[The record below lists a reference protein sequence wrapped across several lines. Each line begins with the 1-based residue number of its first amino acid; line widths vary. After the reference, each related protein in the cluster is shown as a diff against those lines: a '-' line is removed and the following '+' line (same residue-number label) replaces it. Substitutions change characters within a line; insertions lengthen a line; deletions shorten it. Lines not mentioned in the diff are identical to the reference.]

1 MKTHTVAIIA
11 FVAAALALAA
21 YLTTSRSGPA
31 APDAAASGPA
41 LPTLTAKINDAAEV
55 VVRRSSGSFT
65 FRRAGDGWGLAEKS
79 GYPVNFE
86 NVRALIIALADLK
99 LVEAKTTNPALY
111 SRIGV
116 QDVESNPGDADA
128 ASAESQHVQI
138 EVRDSAG
145 AVLGSVIL
153 GTQKWGP
160 TPEVFIRRAGEAQ
173 SWLARGRVD
182 VPSDQMSW
190 VDKAAV
196 NIPRDRVRRATI
208 THPAGESITVS
219 RGSRQM
225 PSLMVQDI
233 PTGRELTTPGAGDQ
247 IGNLLSF
254 LSFDDVAPASTI
266 DLAAGEPGSRAVVH
280 LFDGLLVS
288 VSTAKVNEA
297 TWARIEAAYEPPP
310 PPQAEPPA
318 DVAPD
323 ADSAAA
329 EEARLEAESL
339 NKRLAPWVFK
349 LQDHKL
355 RVVQTTWDSLLKP
368 LAPAAETPASDGAP
382 ATDEPNSTE
391 SDED

>member
-31 APDAAASGPA
+31 APAATDASGPA
-41 LPTLTAKINDAAEV
+41 LPTLVARINDAAEV
-55 VVRRSSGSFT
+55 AVRRPSGSFT
-65 FRRAGDGWGLAEKS
+65 FRRTSEGWGLAEKAD
-79 GYPVNFE
+79 YPVNIE
-86 NVRALIIALADLK
+86 NVRAMIIALADLK
-99 LVEAKTTNPALY
+99 LVEAKTANPALY
-111 SRIGV
+111 ARIGV
-116 QDVESNPGDADA
+116 QDVAAGAGADEA
-128 ASAESQHVQI
+128 AAESQHVQI
-138 EVRDSAG
+138 DVRDSAG
-145 AVLGSVIL
+145 AALGSVIL
-153 GTQKWGP
+153 GTQKWGS
-160 TPEVFIRRAGEAQ
+160 TPEVFMRRAGEAQ

-182 VPSDQMSW
+182 VPSDQMAW

-225 PSLMVQDI
+225 PSLMVESI
-233 PTGRELTTPGAGDQ
+233 PDGRELTTPGAGDQ
-247 IGNLLSF
+247 IGNLLSY
-254 LSFDDVAPASTI
+254 LSFDDVAPATTI

-280 LFDGLLVS
+280 LFDGLLVT
-288 VSTAKVNEA
+288 VSTAKVNDA

-310 PPQAEPPA
+310 QAEPPA
-318 DVAPD
+318 DPEPD

-329 EEARLEAESL
+329 EVARLEAESL
-339 NKRLAPWVFK
+339 NKRLLPWVFK

-355 RVVQTTWDSLLKP
+355 RVLQTTWDSLLKP
-368 LAPAAETPASDGAP
+368 LAPAAETPATDAP
-382 ATDEPNSTE
+382 APTVAPNSTE